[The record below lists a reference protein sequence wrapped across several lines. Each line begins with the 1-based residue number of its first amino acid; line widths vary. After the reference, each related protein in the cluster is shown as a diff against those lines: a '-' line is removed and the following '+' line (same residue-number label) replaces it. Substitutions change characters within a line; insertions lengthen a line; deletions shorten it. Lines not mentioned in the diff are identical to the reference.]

1 MNDNM
6 KTNDLKKQVKRSLFQ
21 KEHFT
26 EAKKEKMLE
35 NILIQHYSGRPR
47 RKSMVLEW
55 VGIVACLL
63 LLVTTTF
70 QLTGTEMW
78 FPTSNNSAEE
88 ALDSPYISAAYMK
101 RSTEIAKRDTD
112 ILDVTYFAKGTTL
125 HLELMVPETLS
136 EAKMKEAAN
145 TYLTLLSHLY
155 IEEYNGLG
163 DLWRYYSVDIIIT
176 AENEYVIQNYF
187 DENQD
192 AILLKG
198 TKAREDTSINWNS
211 TN

>member
-1 MNDNM
+1 MNESMETKDM
-6 KTNDLKKQVKRSLFQ
+6 KKQVKSAMFQ

-35 NILIQHYSGRPR
+35 NILIQHYSRRPR
-47 RKSMVLEW
+47 KKSMVLEW
-55 VGIVACLL
+55 VGIAACLL

-78 FPTSNNSAEE
+78 FPTNNNSAEE
-88 ALDSPYISAAYMK
+88 ERDSPSINAAYMK

-112 ILDVTYFAKGTTL
+112 ILNVTYFAKGRTL
-125 HLELMVPETLS
+125 HLELMVPETMS
-136 EAKMKEAAN
+136 EAKMKESAKI
-145 TYLTLLSHLY
+145 YLKLLSHLY

-163 DLWRYYSVDIIIT
+163 DLWRFYSVDILIT

-187 DENQD
+187 GDNQD
-192 AILLKG
+192 SILLKG
-198 TKAREDTSINWNS
+198 TKAREDTSIDWLS